1 MPVPKGVAGI
11 LLAAGEGSR
20 LGRPKAL
27 VELGGQTLAERGV
40 AMLRE
45 GGADPVL
52 VVTGAAPISM
62 ATAQIVYNPGWR
74 SGMGSSLAV
83 GLAELASGAR
93 PAATREPAAGRE
105 PPAARDADP
114 GPDAVVIALADQ
126 PLIGAEAVRRLIAA
140 YRTGATVAVATYD
153 GQPRN
158 PVLIAREHW
167 PAVIESARGDVGARP
182 FLRSHP
188 DLVTRVECGDTGAPD
203 DIDTAEDLQR
213 TKKRLS
219 EGR

>member
-1 MPVPKGVAGI
+1 MTGVAGI

-27 VELGGQTLAERGV
+27 VELGGRTLAERGV

-52 VVTGAAPISM
+52 VVTGAALISM
-62 ATAQIVYNPGWR
+62 ATARIVYNPGWR

-83 GLAELASGAR
+83 GLAALATKPR
-93 PAATREPAAGRE
+93 PSVPRPSVPR
-105 PPAARDADP
+105 PSVPRP
-114 GPDAVVIALADQ
+114 SVPRPDAVVIALADQ

-140 YRTGATVAVATYD
+140 YQTGATVAVATYD

-182 FLRSHP
+182 FLRAHP
-188 DLVTRVECGDTGAPD
+188 DLVTGVECGDTGAPD
-203 DIDTAEDLQR
+203 DIDTPEDLR
-213 TKKRLS
+213 RAKRVIS
-219 EGR
+219 EGQ